1 MKNYESL
8 SHTRYDC
15 KYHVVFY
22 PQIPTEENLRGDS
35 AASTRSIG
43 RAPLESGFVV
53 LNRRP
58 RTAPWRPISR
68 IRRATATPAASRPA
82 GSVE

>member
-15 KYHVVFY
+15 KIPCCLY

-35 AASTRSIG
+35 AASG
-43 RAPLESGFVV
+43 RDF
-53 LNRRP
+53 
-58 RTAPWRPISR
+58 
-68 IRRATATPAASRPA
+68 
-82 GSVE
+82 